1 MQASVLRYL
10 QSLIGTSDPGHAV
23 SIYFFPNS
31 SNDHV
36 FVETINGSMIQTK
49 FTLPKW
55 ISENT
60 LKILKTKPDQ
70 LGAKNKTLR
79 ITDNMIELKKEV
91 NCMKKDVNNIR
102 KSLEAIFMN
111 MQNN

>member
-1 MQASVLRYL
+1 MQACVLRYL
-10 QSLIGTSDPGHAV
+10 QSLIGTPDPCSVV

-60 LKILKTKPDQ
+60 LKILKNKPVQ
-70 LGAKNKTLR
+70 FGAKNKTLSA
-79 ITDNMIELKKEV
+79 TDDMIELKKELNV
-91 NCMKKDVNNIR
+91 MKKDVNSIR

-111 MQNN
+111 AQNS